1 FVLPYPAV
9 QAGLAA
15 FALGSAAALATGIA
29 AREARRRR
37 LEIEEERELRWW
49 RGRRGRLLFWLG
61 GLGLRRSAVPPGV
74 DRPTEMALGLA
85 AVDLFHALPADTRRA
100 LGDVPAVIR
109 GLEEDARRLGRA
121 ARDSGPAR
129 ETAQR
134 RRAEALAALEAIRL
148 DLLRLQDGMGSVD
161 SLTQDLDAAREIG
174 EDVDRLLEGLR
185 EVP

>member
-1 FVLPYPAV
+1 
-9 QAGLAA
+9 
-15 FALGSAAALATGIA
+15 
-29 AREARRRR
+29 
-37 LEIEEERELRWW
+37 
-49 RGRRGRLLFWLG
+49 
-61 GLGLRRSAVPPGV
+61 
-74 DRPTEMALGLA
+74 
-85 AVDLFHALPADTRRA
+85 
-100 LGDVPAVIR
+100 
-109 GLEEDARRLGRA
+109 GRA